1 MFTADEELEV
11 MPVTSSEVLRILGA
25 LNSEELENILD
36 ETKFSKRI
44 ASIQEKRVIIADK
57 PAGLVDSATI
67 SVEASIGREPSN
79 D

>member
-1 MFTADEELEV
+1 MFAADEELEV

-25 LNSEELENILD
+25 LNSEVLENILD

-44 ASIQEKRVIIADK
+44 ASLQEQRVIIADK
-57 PAGLVDSATI
+57 PAGPVDSATV
-67 SVEASIGREPSN
+67 SVEASIGRESSN

>member
-1 MFTADEELEV
+1 MFAAVEELEV

-25 LNSEELENILD
+25 LNSEVLENILD

-44 ASIQEKRVIIADK
+44 ASLQEQRVIVVDK
-57 PAGLVDSATI
+57 PAGPVDSATV
-67 SVEASIGREPSN
+67 SVEASIGRESSN

>member
-1 MFTADEELEV
+1 MFAADEELEV

-25 LNSEELENILD
+25 LNSEVLENILD

-44 ASIQEKRVIIADK
+44 ASLQEQRVIVADK
-57 PAGLVDSATI
+57 PAGPVDSATV
-67 SVEASIGREPSN
+67 SVEASIGRESSN